1 MLTIWQDLRYAF
13 RMLAKNPGFTAVAVV
28 TLALGIGA
36 NTALFSVVNGVLLNP
51 LPFQEPERLVAVY
64 AKTSQG
70 QDSISYPNFVDWQRD
85 NRSFSAL
92 AAFRTYDFNL
102 TGRGE
107 PERVKS
113 NMVSY
118 SFFPLLGVQPLEG
131 RVFTEQEDQLGAAP
145 VALISEGLWKRKF
158 AASADVIGK
167 AVELNAKLYTVIG
180 VIPANFH
187 YHNLNYYDDADILT
201 PIGQSEEPLFRD
213 RRASMGTLAVGRLK
227 PGVTFEQAQ
236 ADMNALATHLGQVY
250 PDADKNLG
258 ISLLPLKQDVV
269 GNIQPFLLM
278 LLAAVGFVLLIACA
292 NVANLLLARSTGRTR
307 EFAIRT
313 AMGASRF
320 RMIRQV
326 LTESIL
332 LALAGGAFG
341 LLIAAWGTSA
351 TVKLLSDA
359 LPRAEEIHL
368 DGRVLFFSLAS
379 CLLAGILFGLVPA
392 VRTSGMGIHET
403 LKEGGRG
410 GSGTR
415 HGAQGVIVAVEMALA
430 LVLLTGAGLMIRSLA
445 NLWKTDPGFEPAGV
459 LNFNLAAPQP
469 LGDTPAKIRAA
480 FRQLH
485 GSIAGIP
492 GVQAVSLSVGANPMI
507 GDAEIPFW
515 LDNESKPPTQSDMKT
530 SLYYGTQPDYL
541 QVMKIPLE
549 RGRFLAYTD
558 NEKSPFVVVI
568 DELFAKKYFGE
579 ADPVGRHVNFDIL
592 NQTAEIVGV
601 VGHVK
606 QWGLDETSASPVQAQ
621 CYFLIQQIP
630 DAFLP
635 LVAHIV
641 SGFARVEPGT
651 TLSAETIRH
660 AAETANS
667 QIVVYGTQPMIQ
679 VVGDSIATK
688 RFAMVL
694 LGIFAALATLLSTV
708 GIYGVISYLVG
719 QRTHEIGIR
728 MALGAGRASVLRM
741 MLGQAGKMALIG
753 VGVGLVAAF
762 ALTRLMADML
772 FGVGARDPLTFLGVA
787 LLLTLVAL
795 GACYVPARRATRV
808 DPMVA
813 LRYE

>member
-13 RMLAKNPGFTAVAVV
+13 RMLAKNPGFTSIAVV

-36 NTALFSVVNGVLLNP
+36 NTALVSVVNGVLLNP
-51 LPFQEPERLVAVY
+51 LPFHEPERLVAVY
-64 AKTSQG
+64 GKTSQG

-92 AAFRTYDFNL
+92 AAFRSYDFNL
-102 TGRGE
+102 TGLGE

-118 SFFPLLGVQPLEG
+118 SFFPLLGVKPVEG
-131 RVFTEQEDQLGAAP
+131 RIFTEQEDQLGASP
-145 VALISEGLWKRKF
+145 VALITESLWKRKF
-158 AASADVIGK
+158 AGSPDVVGK
-167 AVELNAKLYTVIG
+167 GVELNAKLYTIIG
-180 VIPANFH
+180 VIPGNFR
-187 YHNLNYYDDADILT
+187 YHNLSYYDNADVFT
-201 PIGQSEEPLFRD
+201 PIGQSDEPLFRD
-213 RRASMGTLAVGRLK
+213 RRASMGTVAVGRLK
-227 PGVTFEQAQ
+227 PGISFEQAQ
-236 ADMNALATHLGQVY
+236 ADMNAVAAHLAQAY
-250 PDADKNLG
+250 PDADKDLG
-258 ISLLPLKQDVV
+258 IGLVRLKEDMV
-269 GNIQPFLLM
+269 GNIQPFLLL

-320 RMIRQV
+320 RMIRQA
-326 LTESIL
+326 LTESFL
-332 LALAGGAFG
+332 LALTGGLFG
-341 LLIAAWGTSA
+341 LLIAEWGTSA
-351 TVKLLSDA
+351 TVKLLPDA
-359 LPRAEEIHL
+359 LPRADEIHL
-368 DGRVLFFSLAS
+368 DGRVLLYSLAAS
-379 CLLAGILFGLVPA
+379 LFAGILFGLIPA
-392 VRTSGMGIHET
+392 IRISSTGVHET
-403 LKEGGRG
+403 LKKGGRG

-445 NLWKTDPGFEPAGV
+445 NLWKTDPGFDRSGV

-469 LGDTPAKIRAA
+469 LGGTPAKIRAA
-480 FRQLH
+480 LRQLH

-492 GVQAVSLSVGANPMI
+492 GVQVVSLNVGANPMI

-515 LDNESKPPTQSDMKT
+515 LDNESKPATQSDMKT
-530 SLYYGTQPDYL
+530 SLYYATQPDYL
-541 QVMKIPLE
+541 QVMKIPLK
-549 RGRFLAYTD
+549 RGRFLSYSD
-558 NEKSPFVVVI
+558 NETSPFVIVI
-568 DELFAKKYFGE
+568 DALFAKKYFGD

-635 LVAHIV
+635 LVAHTV
-641 SGFARVEPGT
+641 SGFARTEPRMM
-651 TLSAETIRH
+651 LSAETIRS
-660 AAETANS
+660 AVEGVNS
-667 QIVVYGTQPMIQ
+667 QIVVYGTQPMTQ

-694 LGIFAALATLLSTV
+694 LGVFAALATLFSAV

-753 VGVGLVAAF
+753 VGIGLVAAF

-772 FGVGARDPLTFLGVA
+772 FGVGAQDPLTFLGVA

>member
-13 RMLAKNPGFTAVAVV
+13 RMLAKNPGFTAIAVV

-51 LPFQEPERLVAVY
+51 LPFHEPDRLVAVY
-64 AKTSQG
+64 SKTSEG
-70 QDSISYPNFVDWQRD
+70 QDSISYPNFLDWQRE

-92 AAFRTYDFNL
+92 AAFRPYDFNL
-102 TGRGE
+102 TGLGE

-118 SFFPLLGVQPLEG
+118 SFFPVLGVKLVEG
-131 RVFTEQEDQLGAAP
+131 RLFNEQEDQLGATP
-145 VALISEGLWKRKF
+145 VALISEKLWKRKF
-158 AASADVIGK
+158 AGSPDVLGK

-180 VIPANFH
+180 VVPANFH
-187 YHNLNYYDDADILT
+187 YHNLSYYDSAEIFT
-201 PIGQSEEPLFRD
+201 PIGQADEPLFRD
-213 RRASMGTLAVGRLK
+213 RRAGMGTLAVGRLK

-236 ADMNALATHLGQVY
+236 ADLNAVAAHLGQIY

-258 ISLLPLKQDVV
+258 IDLVRLKQDVV
-269 GNIQPFLLM
+269 GNIQPFLLV

-292 NVANLLLARSTGRTR
+292 NVANLLLARSTGRAR

-320 RMIRQV
+320 RMVCQV

-332 LALAGGAFG
+332 LALTGGALG
-341 LLIAAWGTSA
+341 LLTASWGTRA
-351 TVKLLSDA
+351 TVKLLPDA

-368 DGRVLFFSLAS
+368 DVRVLLFTLVASLV
-379 CLLAGILFGLVPA
+379 AGILFGLIPA
-392 VRTSGMGIHET
+392 VRTSSTGIHET

-415 HGAQGVIVAVEMALA
+415 HNVQGVIVALEMALA

-445 NLWKTDPGFEPAGV
+445 NLWNTDPGFEPQDV
-459 LNFNLAAPQP
+459 LNFNLAASQP
-469 LGDTPAKIRAA
+469 LGETPAKIRAA
-480 FRQLH
+480 IRQLH
-485 GSIAGIP
+485 GSIAAIP
-492 GVQAVSLSVGANPMI
+492 GVQAVSLSVGATPMI
-507 GDAEIPFW
+507 GDSEIPFW
-515 LDNESKPPTQSDMKT
+515 MDNESKPATQSDMKT
-530 SLYYGTQPDYL
+530 SLYYATQPDYL
-541 QVMKIPLE
+541 QVMKIPLK
-549 RGRFLAYTD
+549 RGRFLANSD
-558 NEKSPFVVVI
+558 NEESPFVIVI
-568 DELFAKKYFGE
+568 DELFAKKYFGD

-592 NQTAEIVGV
+592 NRTAEIVGV

-606 QWGLDETSASPVQAQ
+606 QWGLDETSASPVHAQ

-641 SGFARVEPGT
+641 PGFARTEPGMA
-651 TLSAETIRH
+651 LSAETIRQ
-660 AAETANS
+660 AVESVNP
-667 QIVVYGTQPMIQ
+667 QIVVYGTHAMTE

-688 RFAMVL
+688 RFAMAL
-694 LGIFAALATLLSTV
+694 LGVFAALATLLSSV
-708 GIYGVISYLVG
+708 GIYGVISYIVG

-728 MALGAGRASVLRM
+728 MALGAGRTNVLRM

-753 VGVGLVAAF
+753 VGIGLIAAF
-762 ALTRLMADML
+762 ALTRLMTDML
-772 FGVGARDPLTFLGVA
+772 FGVGAQDPLTFLGVA

-795 GACYVPARRATRV
+795 GACYIPARRATRV